1 MHDFLIA
8 EGEHRAPCCGRFLVC
23 PFSLPGPNG
32 DGRLHSCV
40 TCSSFCCCFFYNLV
54 VVVIV
59 VVVDRNVLA
68 SSFCLDPSL
77 LGFPRDGE
85 DSLLVYHR
93 GSRRILDFF
102 EKRFSFLL
110 RGSVSQFSDQ
120 RVSISCDDVS
130 SQWDGGAASLILIFL
145 ASTLGGFFAD
155 CLRFQSI
162 LQSEKK
168 KFQCEGEISRPIFNS
183 EGNKSGKGVFVAI
196 SVARKFLIGRSPI
209 NWRCIY
215 TNWT

>member
-1 MHDFLIA
+1 MTFLLLKA
-8 EGEHRAPCCGRFLVC
+8 STRHHVVAVFLFVRSV
-23 PFSLPGPNG
+23 SLVPTGM
-32 DGRLHSCV
+32 DVYIVVSLV
-40 TCSSFCCCFFYNLV
+40 LFFFLFFYNLV

-77 LGFPRDGE
+77 LGFPRDGG

-93 GSRRILDFF
+93 CSRRILDFF

-145 ASTLGGFFAD
+145 ASTLGG
-155 CLRFQSI
+155 
-162 LQSEKK
+162 
-168 KFQCEGEISRPIFNS
+168 IF
-183 EGNKSGKGVFVAI
+183 
-196 SVARKFLIGRSPI
+196 
-209 NWRCIY
+209 C
-215 TNWT
+215 

>member
-1 MHDFLIA
+1 M
-8 EGEHRAPCCGRFLVC
+8 
-23 PFSLPGPNG
+23 
-32 DGRLHSCV
+32 
-40 TCSSFCCCFFYNLV
+40 
-54 VVVIV
+54 
-59 VVVDRNVLA
+59 
-68 SSFCLDPSL
+68 

-85 DSLLVYHR
+85 DSLLVYR
-93 GSRRILDFF
+93 KEESSRILDFF

-145 ASTLGGFFAD
+145 ASTLGGIFAD

-168 KFQCEGEISRPIFNS
+168 KFQCEGEI
-183 EGNKSGKGVFVAI
+183 
-196 SVARKFLIGRSPI
+196 
-209 NWRCIY
+209 
-215 TNWT
+215 

>member
-1 MHDFLIA
+1 MTFLLLKA
-8 EGEHRAPCCGRFLVC
+8 STGHRAPCCGRFLVC

-40 TCSSFCCCFFYNLV
+40 TCSSFCCRFFYNLDV
-54 VVVIV
+54 VAF
-59 VVVDRNVLA
+59 VVDHNVLP
-68 SSFCLDPSL
+68 SSYLDPSL

-85 DSLLVYHR
+85 DSLLVYQEEE
-93 GSRRILDFF
+93 SSRILDFF

-145 ASTLGGFFAD
+145 ASTL
-155 CLRFQSI
+155 
-162 LQSEKK
+162 
-168 KFQCEGEISRPIFNS
+168 EGIF
-183 EGNKSGKGVFVAI
+183 
-196 SVARKFLIGRSPI
+196 
-209 NWRCIY
+209 C
-215 TNWT
+215 

>member
-1 MHDFLIA
+1 MLLF
-8 EGEHRAPCCGRFLVC
+8 
-23 PFSLPGPNG
+23 
-32 DGRLHSCV
+32 
-40 TCSSFCCCFFYNLV
+40 FFYNFV
-54 VVVIV
+54 VVVIG
-59 VVVDRNVLA
+59 VDRNVLV

-145 ASTLGGFFAD
+145 ASTLGG
-155 CLRFQSI
+155 
-162 LQSEKK
+162 
-168 KFQCEGEISRPIFNS
+168 IF
-183 EGNKSGKGVFVAI
+183 
-196 SVARKFLIGRSPI
+196 
-209 NWRCIY
+209 C
-215 TNWT
+215 

>member
-1 MHDFLIA
+1 MAVFLFV
-8 EGEHRAPCCGRFLVC
+8 RSLSLV
-23 PFSLPGPNG
+23 PTGMDVYIVVSLVP
-32 DGRLHSCV
+32 LFV
-40 TCSSFCCCFFYNLV
+40 VVFFYNFV

-59 VVVDRNVLA
+59 VDRNVLV

-145 ASTLGGFFAD
+145 ASTLGG
-155 CLRFQSI
+155 
-162 LQSEKK
+162 
-168 KFQCEGEISRPIFNS
+168 IF
-183 EGNKSGKGVFVAI
+183 
-196 SVARKFLIGRSPI
+196 
-209 NWRCIY
+209 C
-215 TNWT
+215 